1 MTAERS
7 GGKSKSR
14 MEIQEVA
21 TYRDLEGYLKGFRG
35 GHIGLLVLLGRPGT
49 GKTETTRAILGE
61 EACWITG
68 GATPLGM
75 YGLLYRHR
83 DKPVVLDDVDNLFRD
98 VKSVSLLKVVCQTVP
113 VKRVE
118 WNSRQSVLD
127 REKLPTSF
135 ETTSRVMIIANE
147 IRKIDANV
155 SAVADRGVV
164 LRFEPDAREVHER
177 VGTWFKDKQIYEWFG
192 ARLDEIEC
200 HSSRAY
206 CKALS
211 LKKSRIDW
219 RTLPARPEK
228 KPTRRELAFQL
239 LADGSYASMGERARS
254 FADRG
259 GGSERTF
266 YNWKKRIEDEASGE

>member
-61 EACWITG
+61 
-68 GATPLGM
+68 
-75 YGLLYRHR
+75 
-83 DKPVVLDDVDNLFRD
+83 PVVLDDVDNLFRD